1 MSFSAENRSAI
12 QMQMPNQSLR
22 QRVQC
27 CSLCRQRG
35 HNITTCNS
43 DRLLE
48 FEVICADAVRN
59 FENTDDFKNW
69 LMHNYINDQLLLKAF
84 VIRKYRISTR
94 CNLEQYIHFITEYIF
109 RAYKNTPQQQQPI
122 YMQTTITQQQSAT
135 PAQTTAP
142 LQQTTAPLQTTTAP
156 LQEQPLTY
164 DQNVELLNHYETEF
178 SNYLTTIRNR
188 NTVREQMLEQQIAE
202 IDVVRN
208 YIAYL
213 AYLNALILREEIQQ
227 PTLTLTVETNEEEN
241 LDENCQCSIC
251 WDNKEKRQFAKL
263 ECNHEFC
270 KDCIKRT
277 IETRTNE
284 TRTNLC
290 CALCRSEITTIR
302 LRTQEVHHEISEAIA

>member
-109 RAYKNTPQQQQPI
+109 RAYKNTPQQQPT
-122 YMQTTITQQQSAT
+122 YMQTTT
-135 PAQTTAP
+135 PLQTTAP
-142 LQQTTAPLQTTTAP
+142 LQQSTAP

-164 DQNVELLNHYETEF
+164 DQNVELLNRYETEF
-178 SNYLTTIRNR
+178 SNYLTAIRSR

-202 IDVVRN
+202 IDVVRS

-270 KDCIKRT
+270 KDCMKRT
-277 IETRTNE
+277 IETRSIE

-302 LRTQEVHHEISEAIA
+302 LRTQEVRDEIAEAIA

>member
-1 MSFSAENRSAI
+1 
-12 QMQMPNQSLR
+12 MPNQSLR

-94 CNLEQYIHFITEYIF
+94 CNLDQYIHFITEYIF
-109 RAYKNTPQQQQPI
+109 RAYKNTSQQQQSI
-122 YMQTTITQQQSAT
+122 YMQTTTPMQQS
-135 PAQTTAP
+135 TAP
-142 LQQTTAPLQTTTAP
+142 LQQTTAP

-164 DQNVELLNHYETEF
+164 DQNVELLNRYETEF
-178 SNYLTTIRNR
+178 SNYLTSIRSR

-202 IDVVRN
+202 IDVVRS

-270 KDCIKRT
+270 KDCMKRT
-277 IETRTNE
+277 IE

-302 LRTQEVHHEISEAIA
+302 LRTQEVRDEIAEAIA

>member
-1 MSFSAENRSAI
+1 MSFSAENRGAI
-12 QMQMPNQSLR
+12 QMQMSNQSLR

-109 RAYKNTPQQQQPI
+109 RTYKNTPRQQ
-122 YMQTTITQQQSAT
+122 
-135 PAQTTAP
+135 
-142 LQQTTAPLQTTTAP
+142 TAP
-156 LQEQPLTY
+156 LQEQPITY
-164 DQNVELLNHYETEF
+164 DENIELLNHYETEF
-178 SNYLTTIRNR
+178 SNYLTAIRTR

-202 IDVVRN
+202 IDVVRS

-227 PTLTLTVETNEEEN
+227 PTLMLTVETNEEEN
-241 LDENCQCSIC
+241 LNENCQCSIC

-270 KDCIKRT
+270 KDCMKRT

-290 CALCRSEITTIR
+290 CALCRSEVRTIR
-302 LRTQEVHHEISEAIA
+302 LRTQEVHDEIAQAIA

>member
-22 QRVQC
+22 QRTQC

-48 FEVICADAVRN
+48 FEVICANAVRN

-109 RAYKNTPQQQQPI
+109 RTYKNTPQQQQPI
-122 YMQTTITQQQSAT
+122 YMQTT
-135 PAQTTAP
+135 TT
-142 LQQTTAPLQTTTAP
+142 PLQTTTP
-156 LQEQPLTY
+156 MQTTTTPVQEQPLTY
-164 DQNVELLNHYETEF
+164 DQNIELLNHYETEF
-178 SNYLTTIRNR
+178 SNYLTSIRTR

-227 PTLTLTVETNEEEN
+227 PALTLTVETNEEEN

-270 KDCIKRT
+270 KDCMKRT
-277 IETRTNE
+277 IE

-302 LRTQEVHHEISEAIA
+302 LRTQEARDEIVEAIA

>member
-1 MSFSAENRSAI
+1 MSFSEENRSAI
-12 QMQMPNQSLR
+12 QMQMHMPNQSLR

-109 RAYKNTPQQQQPI
+109 RAYKNTPQQQQSI
-122 YMQTTITQQQSAT
+122 YMQTTTPLQQS
-135 PAQTTAP
+135 TAP
-142 LQQTTAPLQTTTAP
+142 LQQTTGP

-164 DQNVELLNHYETEF
+164 DQNVELLNRYETEF
-178 SNYLTTIRNR
+178 SNYLTAIRSR

-202 IDVVRN
+202 IDVVRS

-241 LDENCQCSIC
+241 LDENCQCNIC

-270 KDCIKRT
+270 KDCMKRT

-302 LRTQEVHHEISEAIA
+302 LRTQEVRDEIAEAIA

>member
-1 MSFSAENRSAI
+1 MSFSAENRNAI
-12 QMQMPNQSLR
+12 QMEMPNQILR

-94 CNLEQYIHFITEYIF
+94 CNLDQYIHFITEYIF
-109 RAYKNTPQQQQPI
+109 RAYKNTPQQQTRPL
-122 YMQTTITQQQSAT
+122 QTTATLQQTA
-135 PAQTTAP
+135 PLQTTAP
-142 LQQTTAPLQTTTAP
+142 LQQTAPL
-156 LQEQPLTY
+156 QPLTY
-164 DQNVELLNHYETEF
+164 DQNMDLLNHYETEF
-178 SNYLTTIRNR
+178 SNYLTAIRSR

-202 IDVVRN
+202 IDIIRS

-227 PTLTLTVETNEEEN
+227 PTLTLMVETNEEEN

-251 WDNKEKRQFAKL
+251 WDNKEKRQFVKL

-270 KDCIKRT
+270 KDCMKRT
-277 IETRTNE
+277 IETRTIE

-290 CALCRSEITTIR
+290 CALCRSEVMTIR
-302 LRTQEVHHEISEAIA
+302 LRTQEVHDEIAESIA

>member
-1 MSFSAENRSAI
+1 MSFSAENRNAI
-12 QMQMPNQSLR
+12 QMQIPNQSLR

-109 RAYKNTPQQQQPI
+109 RTYKNTPQQQQPI
-122 YMQTTITQQQSAT
+122 YMQTTITQQQ
-135 PAQTTAP
+135 TTITQ
-142 LQQTTAPLQTTTAP
+142 QQTAT
-156 LQEQPLTY
+156 QELPLTY

-178 SNYLTTIRNR
+178 SNYLTAIRSI

-202 IDVVRN
+202 IDVVRS

-227 PTLTLTVETNEEEN
+227 PALTLTVETNEEEN
-241 LDENCQCSIC
+241 LDENCKCSIC

-270 KDCIKRT
+270 KDCMKRT

-290 CALCRSEITTIR
+290 CALCRSEVMTIR
-302 LRTQEVHHEISEAIA
+302 LRSQEVHDEIAEVIA

>member
-1 MSFSAENRSAI
+1 MSFSAENRNAI

-109 RAYKNTPQQQQPI
+109 RAYKNTPQQQPT
-122 YMQTTITQQQSAT
+122 YMQTT

-142 LQQTTAPLQTTTAP
+142 LQQTTGP

-164 DQNVELLNHYETEF
+164 DQNVELLNRYETEF
-178 SNYLTTIRNR
+178 SNYLTSIRSR

-202 IDVVRN
+202 IDVVRS

-251 WDNKEKRQFAKL
+251 WDNKEKSQFAKL

-270 KDCIKRT
+270 KDCMKRT
-277 IETRTNE
+277 IETRSIE

-302 LRTQEVHHEISEAIA
+302 LRTQEVHDEIAESIA